1 MLKCNLPPF
10 ISMNFQHATD
20 CCMPLV
26 GYILYIAK
34 CKYARAVLF
43 IRIHIYVCLPHSV
56 KYRRILFCLPYVP
69 THLTTPVEMIITFFY
84 FQVSLIHFSQKL
96 TTYCQVGEVGK
107 FLNTSCMLLATCD
120 ICMHVYMYFCM
131 LLCIHLHTHF
141 KQLQRQRSFSV
152 NSGKIDNL
160 LDFLTNTHM
169 HINMYTPIYIYM
181 YMYKHLFV

>member
-1 MLKCNLPPF
+1 MCSYVCVECTAGGHILSPPAKIKLNVVELHRKKCCLMLKCNLPPL

-56 KYRRILFCLPYVP
+56 KCRRILFCLPYVP

-84 FQVSLIHFSQKL
+84 FQVSLIYFSWKL
-96 TTYCQVGEVGK
+96 TTYC
-107 FLNTSCMLLATCD
+107 
-120 ICMHVYMYFCM
+120 
-131 LLCIHLHTHF
+131 
-141 KQLQRQRSFSV
+141 
-152 NSGKIDNL
+152 
-160 LDFLTNTHM
+160 
-169 HINMYTPIYIYM
+169 
-181 YMYKHLFV
+181 